1 MSTKP
6 RRAQHPE
13 KPASGLI
20 DATRAAGRL
29 RAAEWAL
36 TAVSRRAD
44 LIGEIA
50 ALQGDLARRRAELAA
65 DDGLLARKLYELEA
79 LEKGEA
85 TKAAAFGPSSSL
97 TLTLQQAAALLGVSE
112 ATAKSIGKRHGIGW
126 CRDGRW
132 RFSRNEVMHYVSGL
146 PVESCL

>member
-1 MSTKP
+1 MP
-6 RRAQHPE
+6 AQKLHRE
-13 KPASGLI
+13 SIKPASGSV
-20 DATRAAGRL
+20 DVTRAANRM

-36 TAVSRRAD
+36 TAGSRRAD

-50 ALQGDLARRRAELAA
+50 ALQGDLARRRAEMAA
-65 DDGLLARKLYELEA
+65 DEGLLTRKLKELEA

-85 TKAAAFGPSSSL
+85 AKAAAFGPSSSL
-97 TLTLQQAAALLGVSE
+97 TLTLQQAAALLNVSE
-112 ATAKSIGKRHGIGW
+112 ATAKKIGEKHGIGW

-132 RFSRNEVMHYVSGL
+132 RFSRIEVMHYATGL